1 MACAFPLDYTKHWQH
16 HIFSIYVKIHTRS
29 YKSKGMW
36 LLCLLVTGWMLCTLT
51 CCTPLLYVDTTHKI
65 QSKVPELHMQG
76 RHAKATAKTK
86 ADISAAAPSA
96 RLPSHSSFTCF
107 TVPAVASGNTPR
119 QHTAQQQTQAQLQPM
134 SDRQSGT
141 ALQADASA
149 RYHQQHQLTPVVP
162 LQCKSAVVLQ
172 AGHALAAMPPGL
184 SSFDNSAQTAV
195 PNSARSS
202 SPVPREADSTT
213 SGPNLGSPGAAGV
226 SPALRTSGAA
236 CPVLQDPA
244 TPSWQGL
251 LADTPPTPLS
261 SHPIDALDESESA
274 PSGTDSSALSPANS
288 RDRSVPG
295 DNQQSGPNTPVS
307 LNHQQSSGHS
317 SCGNRDQQRHGQAVS
332 QHSQQQTAHH
342 NQQQQQVQ
350 QASTLSD
357 AQTSAAHQHTQASSS
372 LGSDAVVLDFASE
385 LSGSN
390 NGLISPSSSVA
401 SWQRALSQLGSE
413 SSQEFTPVLS
423 HTQEQ
428 AFASSQQ
435 NSPEALWSTPE
446 AVSSRASA
454 HSPGLFPGF
463 APMFASTPLPGAW
476 QQHHLPSPSSRSSPS
491 PMGCQQDQSAE
502 QPLGSA
508 WEPYSEAAAQ
518 LRAAV
523 THAVKLLTASQTAP
537 ADLRTELSNTAA
549 ALQSP
554 PSLSLGSDV
563 PMNRSQEQCQLS
575 FEGFQQPYR
584 RDAFRRSAQSSSSQA
599 AAVWVPQAEMQMQSS
614 AEGLSLQINGTA
626 PTCCMTAVK
635 CD

>member
-1 MACAFPLDYTKHWQH
+1 
-16 HIFSIYVKIHTRS
+16 
-29 YKSKGMW
+29 
-36 LLCLLVTGWMLCTLT
+36 
-51 CCTPLLYVDTTHKI
+51 
-65 QSKVPELHMQG
+65 MQG
-76 RHAKATAKTK
+76 RHAKAKTN
-86 ADISAAAPSA
+86 AEASAAVPSA
-96 RLPSHSSFTCF
+96 RLPSHSGFTCF
-107 TVPAVASGNTPR
+107 TAPAVASGNIPR
-119 QHTAQQQTQAQLQPM
+119 SHTAQQQMQPM
-134 SDRQSGT
+134 SDRQSET

-162 LQCKSAVVLQ
+162 LQCYSAGVIQ
-172 AGHALAAMPPGL
+172 AGHASAAMPPGL
-184 SSFDNSAQTAV
+184 ARLDNSAQTAV
-195 PNSARSS
+195 ASTALSI
-202 SPVPREADSTT
+202 SPVPGEAEPAS
-213 SGPNLGSPGAAGV
+213 SGPNLGSPGAAGIG
-226 SPALRTSGAA
+226 PALGTSGVA
-236 CPVLQDPA
+236 CPGPEELA

-288 RDRSVPG
+288 REQSIPA
-295 DNQQSGPNTPVS
+295 DNQQSGPSTPVS
-307 LNHQQSSGHS
+307 LSHQQSSSAHS
-317 SCGNRDQQRHGQAVS
+317 SCGDRDQQSLGQAVS
-332 QHSQQQTAHH
+332 QHAQQQTAHH
-342 NQQQQQVQ
+342 SQQQQQQQQQ
-350 QASTLSD
+350 QASMLSG
-357 AQTSAAHQHTQASSS
+357 AQTSASSQHRQASSS
-372 LGSDAVVLDFASE
+372 IGSDAVVLDFASE

-390 NGLISPSSSVA
+390 NELISPSSSVA

-413 SSQEFTPVLS
+413 SSQKFTPLLS
-423 HTQEQ
+423 QTQEQ

-435 NSPEALWSTPE
+435 NSPEALWSRPGP
-446 AVSSRASA
+446 VRSRASA
-454 HSPGLFPGF
+454 HSPGLFPDF
-463 APMFASTPLPGAW
+463 APMFASTPLPSAW